1 MATTPSIAVR
11 LPEPTRQ
18 KAVKYAK
25 ALSIPKS
32 SFVRILV
39 DLGLQQ
45 VEQDPQILI
54 KDIETFAISGKS

>member
-1 MATTPSIAVR
+1 MITPSIAVR

-18 KAVKYAK
+18 KAAKYAE

-39 DLGLQQ
+39 DLGLKQ
-45 VEQDPQILI
+45 VEKDPKILI
-54 KDIETFAISGKS
+54 KDIEQCANSGK

>member
-1 MATTPSIAVR
+1 MPITPSIAVR
-11 LPEPTRQ
+11 LPESTRV
-18 KAVKYAK
+18 KAAKYAQ

-45 VEQDPQILI
+45 VERDPQILI
-54 KDIETFAISGKS
+54 KDIERCAISGK